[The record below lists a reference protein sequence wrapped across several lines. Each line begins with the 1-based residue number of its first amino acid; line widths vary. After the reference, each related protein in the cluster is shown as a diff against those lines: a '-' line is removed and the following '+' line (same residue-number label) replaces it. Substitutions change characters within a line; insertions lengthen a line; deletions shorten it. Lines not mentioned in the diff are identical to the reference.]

1 MNNPLFY
8 YLNHVPLMM
17 IWAYIYNEILPIK
30 KSCWID
36 YIRLT
41 LTLVFAI
48 MVLLCIYEI
57 PGSMQDNAAMRMT
70 LSASVVASVVYVVKR
85 PHIKAMVFA
94 LFIQQMLS
102 ITAEMLTMLITLLL
116 MRLNNGIIENTFYL
130 NVYSYILLDCMSL
143 FIFYIAVRLIK
154 RKKVNVEGEYSVIGA
169 LLCTCQFLWIY
180 ILSYKLIQTKEADV
194 LLIFQSLFIL
204 ILTDLLVFLYVI
216 RIVNLRR
223 RKFEAE
229 NKKKMFDELTSHL
242 KKLTEKQSVLE
253 DIFSELTHVNYQIE
267 QLTEIKKRMETVRGQ
282 IYCTNPYVNALLN
295 YYQEAGKKLQISI
308 TFKIECSALN
318 GMDNYDLNAVL
329 SNLLNNAIEA
339 TQTSLRPEISL
350 QIQEKGGLL
359 MIRCVNTVAENK
371 LHLNKKIHGQGLK
384 IIDEVLSHYEGQ
396 RSFEIQ
402 NGQAVSELLL
412 QERSETILC

>member
-1 MNNPLFY
+1 MDL
-8 YLNHVPLMM
+8 
-17 IWAYIYNEILPIK
+17 
-30 KSCWID
+30 
-36 YIRLT
+36 
-41 LTLVFAI
+41 
-48 MVLLCIYEI
+48 
-57 PGSMQDNAAMRMT
+57 
-70 LSASVVASVVYVVKR
+70 
-85 PHIKAMVFA
+85 
-94 LFIQQMLS
+94 
-102 ITAEMLTMLITLLL
+102 
-116 MRLNNGIIENTFYL
+116 
-130 NVYSYILLDCMSL
+130 
-143 FIFYIAVRLIK
+143 
-154 RKKVNVEGEYSVIGA
+154 
-169 LLCTCQFLWIY
+169 Y

-402 NGQAVSELLL
+402 NGQTVSELLL